1 VLLSTCKLVLSL
13 DKVDEK
19 TKDKIKGRIEKAKMA
34 MQKQDER
41 YKKMCQRM
49 AGVSTQKSNPV
60 ESQVQAPVPAAAASN
75 GENSFSTVLIGGA
88 LVAVVA
94 SIVAFA
100 FYREKLR

>member
-41 YKKMCQRM
+41 YKKMCQVGFQM
-49 AGVSTQKSNPV
+49 IEPIHAAG
-60 ESQVQAPVPAAAASN
+60 
-75 GENSFSTVLIGGA
+75 F
-88 LVAVVA
+88 
-94 SIVAFA
+94 IVH
-100 FYREKLR
+100 